1 MSQNKKNILMR
12 IFLSLHLCLC
22 AGILVAQDIPW
33 ATSAE
38 EVGMSSDRLE
48 RINDAMQ
55 RHIAAGL
62 FKVLSQLLP
71 VGASWCTS
79 KRMGL

>member
-1 MSQNKKNILMR
+1 MSQNNKNILMR

-33 ATSAE
+33 AASAE

-48 RINDAMQ
+48 RINDVMQ
-55 RHIAAGL
+55 R
-62 FKVLSQLLP
+62 F
-71 VGASWCTS
+71 
-79 KRMGL
+79 